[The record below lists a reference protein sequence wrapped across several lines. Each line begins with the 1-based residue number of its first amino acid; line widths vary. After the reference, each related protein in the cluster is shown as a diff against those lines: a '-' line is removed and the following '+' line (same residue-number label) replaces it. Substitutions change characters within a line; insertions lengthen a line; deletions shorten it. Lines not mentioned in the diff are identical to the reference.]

1 MINAPLSMA
10 SPSVRN
16 TVGYVGL
23 LTLFNASVLILGHG
37 ASAMRSPSDGHS
49 ESHAAAEAH
58 GSATEGEH
66 GKPQAKDDH
75 KADAKKADA
84 KKPEAKKP
92 EAKKPEAKSDAKA
105 DAKKPEAKSEKKAEA
120 KKPEAKSDKGKSG
133 GGGH

>member
-1 MINAPLSMA
+1 M
-10 SPSVRN
+10 RN

-75 KADAKKADA
+75 KADAKKADP

-92 EAKKPEAKSDAKA
+92 EAKKAETKKPEAKSDAKA

-120 KKPEAKSDKGKSG
+120 KKPEAKSDKGKSSS
-133 GGGH
+133 GGH